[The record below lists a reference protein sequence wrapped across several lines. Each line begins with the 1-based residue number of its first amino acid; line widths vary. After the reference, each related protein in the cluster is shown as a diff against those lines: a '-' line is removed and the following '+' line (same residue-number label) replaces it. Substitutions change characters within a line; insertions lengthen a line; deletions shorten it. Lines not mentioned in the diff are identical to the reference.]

1 MDDLLQS
8 ICIQFVRNGHTFYY
22 CYQFEKF
29 LTIRKMRNIAL
40 AFTLVFS
47 PETMNSHLTLR
58 DFENVR
64 NFEYDDIGYSSNS
77 QSIVIIDIFQIF
89 SVTFF

>member
-1 MDDLLQS
+1 MDDLLQA
-8 ICIQFVRNGHTFYY
+8 ICIQFVRNGNTFNTVTSVN
-22 CYQFEKF
+22 KF
-29 LTIRKMRNIAL
+29 LIIRKMRNIAL

-64 NFEYDDIGYSSNS
+64 NFEYDIGYSSNS
-77 QSIVIIDIFQIF
+77 QSIVLIDFLQIF
-89 SVTFF
+89 FHCFF